1 MRKDKLTKEERIKL
15 LSDALK
21 KDKAQKKLSKENDA
35 ELLKLQKLQ
44 YLHTGKKRVKIE
56 DEIIQR
62 SKLVFDFSDDLTLAS
77 VRELIINLKKE
88 LDNGK

>member
-21 KDKAQKKLSKENDA
+21 KDEAQKKLSKANDV

-44 YLHTGKKRVKIE
+44 YLQTGKKRVKTE
-56 DEIIQR
+56 DEIIRR

-77 VRELIINLKKE
+77 VRELICNLKKE

>member
-21 KDKAQKKLSKENDA
+21 KDEAQKKLSKANDV

-44 YLHTGKKRVKIE
+44 YLQTGKKRVKTE

-62 SKLVFDFSDDLTLAS
+62 SKLVFDFSDDLTIAS

>member
-21 KDKAQKKLSKENDA
+21 KDEAQKKLSKANDV

-44 YLHTGKKRVKIE
+44 YLQTGKKRVKTE

-62 SKLVFDFSDDLTLAS
+62 SKLVFDFSDHLTLDS
-77 VRELIINLKKE
+77 IRELIINLKKE